1 MIEADVE
8 GRLVRRVTKLG
19 AKAIKVEAIGLRGF
33 PDRLVLDH
41 GGRLLFVETKS
52 PTGRLS
58 AQQKL
63 WIGTLRR
70 FGFQVEVPRTL
81 EEVDALVAAWFAG
94 GKRKRPGG
102 DIPPETPRGV
112 GEKKRG

>member
-19 AKAIKVEAIGLRGF
+19 AKAIKIEAIGLRGF
-33 PDRLVLDH
+33 PDRMVIDH
-41 GGRLLFVETKS
+41 GGRVLFVETKS

-58 AQQKL
+58 AAQKL

-70 FGFQVEVPRTL
+70 FGFRVEVPRTL
-81 EEVDALVAAWFAG
+81 EDVDALVEDFFG
-94 GKRKRPGG
+94 DKRKRPGG
-102 DIPPETPRGV
+102 EISLETPLGL
-112 GEKKRG
+112 GEKERG